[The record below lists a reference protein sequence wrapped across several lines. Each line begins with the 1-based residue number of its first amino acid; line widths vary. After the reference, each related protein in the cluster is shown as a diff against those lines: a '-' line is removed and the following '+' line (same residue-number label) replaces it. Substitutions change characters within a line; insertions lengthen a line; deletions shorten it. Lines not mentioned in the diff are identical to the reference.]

1 MSRFKAHYRWDET
14 DSVPFPYYARL
25 SARDKKTYRAS
36 DAIAA
41 VELPDAEAL
50 RSEVVELERALGADD
65 RRAVEAAC
73 GQIADG
79 ICAQLAVPLLRVRVL
94 AARPTGDYGELHGL
108 YEPEPPPA
116 RITLWM
122 RTAARRRV
130 VAFRSFLRTLV
141 HELLHHLDYELFRFD
156 ETFHTEGFFQRESS
170 LARQLLGEPPAP
182 APSPRREG
190 RPG

>member
-1 MSRFKAHYRWDET
+1 M
-14 DSVPFPYYARL
+14 PFPYYARL

-36 DAIAA
+36 DAIAS
-41 VELPDAEAL
+41 VELPDAENL
-50 RSEVVELERALGADD
+50 RPLVVELGRALAAEE

-73 GQIADG
+73 RRIADG
-79 ICAQLAVPLLRVRVL
+79 VCARLAVPAVRVRVL
-94 AARPTGDYGELHGL
+94 SARPTGDYGELHGL

-141 HELLHHLDYELFRFD
+141 HELLHHLDYELYRFE

-170 LARQLLGEPPAP
+170 LARLLLGEPPPEAT
-182 APSPRREG
+182 PRRT
-190 RPG
+190 RR